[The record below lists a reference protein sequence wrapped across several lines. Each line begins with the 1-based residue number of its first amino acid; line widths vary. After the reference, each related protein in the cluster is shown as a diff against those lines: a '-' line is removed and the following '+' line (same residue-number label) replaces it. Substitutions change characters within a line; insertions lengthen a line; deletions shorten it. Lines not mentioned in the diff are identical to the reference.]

1 MPDRPLPRPVRLPA
15 SSPWRAAALAVL
27 VAGFLCTGGCERGH
41 AAAAT
46 PKQAAATFFK
56 AMVSGDA
63 AAAKAASVGD
73 ERSER
78 LLEAMVENTAAM
90 RAFHDAM
97 KARFPDAGAGAGLSA
112 PAVGMKE
119 DQVLDAIEKGEEKID
134 GDSATIL
141 GAADRRKVVHLKKV
155 NGAWKVD
162 RGRLGEGESA
172 DRFLER
178 TRRTSKAYRDL
189 AREVR
194 EEKYKSMTEARQAYG
209 ERLVKAIEEMPPVR
223 D

>member
-1 MPDRPLPRPVRLPA
+1 MPDRPPPRPVRLPA
-15 SSPWRAAALAVL
+15 AWLAVSFATLAAA
-27 VAGFLCTGGCERGH
+27 FLFPGGCNR
-41 AAAAT
+41 AQPTAAT
-46 PKQAAATFFK
+46 PKQAASAFFK

-97 KARFPDAGAGAGLSA
+97 KARFPDQGAGGGLSA
-112 PAVGMKE
+112 TAIAIKE
-119 DQVLDAIEKGEEKID
+119 DQVLDAVEKGEEKIE

-141 GAADRRKVVHLKKV
+141 GAADHRKVVHLKKV

-172 DRFLER
+172 D
-178 TRRTSKAYRDL
+178 
-189 AREVR
+189 
-194 EEKYKSMTEARQAYG
+194 
-209 ERLVKAIEEMPPVR
+209 
-223 D
+223 

>member
-1 MPDRPLPRPVRLPA
+1 MRDRPLPRPVRLSTA
-15 SSPWRAAALAVL
+15 SLAVSFTVL
-27 VAGFLCTGGCERGH
+27 AAGFLCAGGCDR
-41 AAAAT
+41 AQPATAT
-46 PKQAAATFFK
+46 PRQAAGTFFK

-90 RAFHDAM
+90 RGFHDAM
-97 KARFPDAGAGAGLSA
+97 KARFGEQGAGAGLSA
-112 PAVGMKE
+112 PAVAAKE
-119 DQVLDAIEKGEEKID
+119 DQVLDAVEKGEEQLE

-141 GAADRRKVVHLKKV
+141 SATDRRKVVHLKKV

-172 DRFLER
+172 DRFLDR
-178 TRRTSKAYRDL
+178 TRRTTKAYRDL
-189 AREVR
+189 AREVG
-194 EEKYKSMTEARQAYG
+194 EGKYKSMAEARQAYG
-209 ERLVKAIEEMPPVR
+209 ERLVKAIEAMPPVGQ
-223 D
+223 

>member
-1 MPDRPLPRPVRLPA
+1 MLDRPLPRPVRLT
-15 SSPWRAAALAVL
+15 AAWLATFFATL
-27 VAGFLCTGGCERGH
+27 AAGFLLPGGCDRNQP
-41 AAAAT
+41 AAAT
-46 PKQAAATFFK
+46 PKQAASSFFK

-73 ERSER
+73 ARSER

-97 KARFPDAGAGAGLSA
+97 KARFGEQGAGAGLSA

-119 DQVLDAIEKGEEKID
+119 DQILDSIEKGEEKVE

-141 GAADRRKVVHLKKV
+141 SATDHRKVVHLKRV

-162 RGRLGEGESA
+162 RGRLGEGEPA

-178 TRRTSKAYRDL
+178 TRRTTKAYRDL
-189 AREVR
+189 ADEVR
-194 EEKYKSMTEARQAYG
+194 KDTYKSMAEARQAYG
-209 ERLVKAIEEMPPVR
+209 ERLVKAIEEMPPAGR
-223 D
+223 

>member
-1 MPDRPLPRPVRLPA
+1 MPDRPLPRPVRLPTAWLAA
-15 SSPWRAAALAVL
+15 SFATLLAGLLIPAGCNRA
-27 VAGFLCTGGCERGH
+27 EP
-41 AAAAT
+41 AAAT
-46 PKQAAATFFK
+46 PKQAATTFFK

-78 LLEAMVENTAAM
+78 LLEAMVENTSAM

-97 KARFPDAGAGAGLSA
+97 KARFGESAAGAGLSDR
-112 PAVGMKE
+112 AVGAKE
-119 DQVLDAIEKGEEKID
+119 DQVLDAVEKGEEKIE

-141 GAADRRKVVHLKKV
+141 GAADHRKVVHLKNV

-178 TRRTSKAYRDL
+178 TRRTTKAYRDL
-189 AREVR
+189 AGEIREG
-194 EEKYKSMTEARQAYG
+194 KHKSVAEARQAYG
-209 ERLVKAIEEMPPVR
+209 DRLVKAIEAMPPVGR
-223 D
+223 